1 MVPVRKHLFG
11 RIRPRRTTITLK
23 MLPEAAEHSS
33 AHSTCLMRR
42 LSTIMSTMEARGKQC
57 GVALQPFRIKI
68 TLVETTCPPRGIAR
82 QRARKIVAVVPNEL
96 YAKV

>member
-42 LSTIMSTMEARGKQC
+42 VSTIMSTMEARGKQC
-57 GVALQPFRIKI
+57 GVALQPFRLKNHP
-68 TLVETTCPPRGIAR
+68 CRNYMSPRGIAR
-82 QRARKIVAVVPNEL
+82 QRAPKIVAVVPNEL